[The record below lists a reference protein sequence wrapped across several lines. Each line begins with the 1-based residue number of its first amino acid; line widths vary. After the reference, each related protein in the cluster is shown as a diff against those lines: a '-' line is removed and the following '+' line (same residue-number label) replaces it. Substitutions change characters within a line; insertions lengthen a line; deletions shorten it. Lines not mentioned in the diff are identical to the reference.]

1 MASTKELC
9 KGNDLLVLYV
19 KPHQAVGSQTVS
31 RWLCAAIR
39 QAGIDVSFKGHST
52 RAAATSEAVDP
63 GIPLEIVLD
72 AADWSSTRILQ
83 KHYHKETANRE
94 SSHIPY

>member
-1 MASTKELC
+1 MARTKDLRN
-9 KGNDLLVLYV
+9 GSDLLVLYV
-19 KPHQAVGSQTVS
+19 KPHQAVS

-52 RAAATSEAVDP
+52 RAAATSQAVDS

-72 AADWSSTRILQ
+72 AADW
-83 KHYHKETANRE
+83 
-94 SSHIPY
+94 